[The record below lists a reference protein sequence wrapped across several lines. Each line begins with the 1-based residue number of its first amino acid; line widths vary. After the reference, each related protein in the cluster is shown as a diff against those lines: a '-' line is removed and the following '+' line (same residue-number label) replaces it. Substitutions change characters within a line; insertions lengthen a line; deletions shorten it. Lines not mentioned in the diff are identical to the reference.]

1 MTNSKNNTTPKAKP
15 KTSTSSKALANTNPK
30 TNTKIERVSKPKKT
44 DTKRKASA
52 KKPVPTLFI
61 DRDGTL
67 IDEPKTDFQID
78 SLDKL
83 NFEADVFIALKTL
96 SNHYRLVM
104 VSNQDGLGTQSFPKE
119 SFDVPHEM
127 MLRIFASQ
135 GIVFDK
141 ILICPH
147 TPEDNCDCR
156 KPKVALLQDE
166 IDNQSFDVADSYVI
180 GDRQTDV
187 LLAQNLGIKA
197 LQYHPKT
204 LNWQMIVNQLS
215 SKHAQRHTAQRHA
228 KVVRTTKETDIS
240 VEVWLDETGGS
251 QINTGVGFFD
261 HMLDQ
266 IATHGGFRMN
276 VSCQGDLH
284 IDEHHTVEDV
294 ALALGQ
300 ALKEAIGDKKGIA
313 RFGFVLPMDEC
324 KAQCTMDL
332 SGRPY
337 LKFKAKFRQDKVGD
351 LSCEMVEHFFY
362 SLSYTMMATIHLS
375 VKGKNTH
382 HQVEGL
388 FKAFGRTLRQAIRI
402 ESNELPSSKGVL

>member
-1 MTNSKNNTTPKAKP
+1 MATATKNQTTKNTATKSKSTKNTAAK
-15 KTSTSSKALANTNPK
+15 KTAAKSSKAPKNPK
-30 TNTKIERVSKPKKT
+30 ILPNT
-44 DTKRKASA
+44 

-83 NFEADVFIALKTL
+83 SFEADVFAALKAL

-104 VSNQDGLGTQSFPKE
+104 VSNQDGLGTQSFPKDT
-119 SFDVPHEM
+119 FDVPHEM

-166 IDNQSFDVADSYVI
+166 IDNQSFDTDDSYVI
-180 GDRQTDV
+180 GDRQTDI
-187 LLAQNLGIKA
+187 LLAKNLGIA
-197 LQYHPKT
+197 GLQYHPQM
-204 LNWQMIVNQLS
+204 LNWQMIADQLLS
-215 SKHAQRHTAQRHA
+215 NHSYERHA
-228 KVVRTTKETDIS
+228 EVVRKTKETDIS
-240 VEVWLDETGGS
+240 VAVWLDEMGIS
-251 QINTGVGFFD
+251 QIDTGVGFFD
-261 HMLDQ
+261 HMLEQ

-276 VSCQGDLH
+276 VRCQGDLH

-300 ALKEAIGDKKGIA
+300 ALKNAIGDKRGIA

-362 SLSYTMMATIHLS
+362 SLSYAMMATIHLS

-402 ESNELPSSKGVL
+402 EGNQLPSSKGVL